1 MDSNTGNRTSSA
13 SVLKVLADETRLA
26 VVKQLLSGPK
36 YVADI
41 NRKLDVEQNLLSHHL
56 KMLRDAGL
64 LVTNQEGK
72 HRRYSVAL
80 SIRGAVRA
88 ARSIRLLSN
97 FI

>member
-80 SIRGAVRA
+80 SIQGSRPGRTINPAAV
-88 ARSIRLLSN
+88 
-97 FI
+97 